1 MDMLQ
6 EIIVYIILL
15 IAGGL
20 AVRAIIK
27 RFGRKSSPCDGCS
40 GCDLKN
46 TVSKGN
52 KPPCGCS

>member
-1 MDMLQ
+1 MLQ
-6 EIIVYIILL
+6 EIIVYIILI
-15 IAGGL
+15 IAAGL

-27 RFGRKSSPCDGCS
+27 RLGRKNSPCDGCS

-46 TVSKGN
+46 SVSKGQ